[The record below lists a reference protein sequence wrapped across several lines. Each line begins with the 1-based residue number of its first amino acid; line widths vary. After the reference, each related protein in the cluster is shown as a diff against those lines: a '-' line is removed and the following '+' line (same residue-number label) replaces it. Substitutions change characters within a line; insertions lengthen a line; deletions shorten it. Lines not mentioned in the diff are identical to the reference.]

1 MPQTILVVD
10 DEPEIVKLVR
20 AYLEGAGY
28 RVVTAKDGREAL
40 LVTRHEKPDLIV
52 LDLTMPEM
60 DGIEFTRRL
69 RQEKNT
75 PIIILTARVEE
86 TDRIIGLELGAD
98 ASRVEQVLGVLLDNA
113 LRHTPRG
120 GQISVHLQP
129 KNGEVWLSVRD
140 TGQGIA
146 TEALTHVFERFYQS
160 ASPRPGGSGLGLAIA
175 HAIVTAHGGRIWADS
190 APGRGTTMTL
200 TLDL

>member
-1 MPQTILVVD
+1 MPQIILVVD
-10 DEPEIVKLVR
+10 DEPEIVKLMR
-20 AYLEGAGY
+20 AYLERAGY

-146 TEALTHVFERFYQS
+146 PEALTHVFERFYQS
-160 ASPRPGGSGLGLAIA
+160 ASPHPGGSGLGLAIA